1 MASVQLSVILH
12 KDYTIIRKDYSMIIK
27 IKDFRIVEITSS
39 RLESRKLSR
48 KPEGTQGFLK
58 ISNQEA
64 KLLQRNTHEEWYYLK
79 RLLVEN
85 QRRIKDWS
93 SIQGGALCDN
103 S

>member
-1 MASVQLSVILH
+1 MILH

-39 RLESRKLSR
+39 RLKLSSW
-48 KPEGTQGFLK
+48 PEGTQPEGIQGFLK

-85 QRRIKDWS
+85 QRRI
-93 SIQGGALCDN
+93 
-103 S
+103 

>member
-1 MASVQLSVILH
+1 MASVQLCMILH

-39 RLESRKLSR
+39 RLKLSSW
-48 KPEGTQGFLK
+48 PEGIQGFLK

-85 QRRIKDWS
+85 QRRI
-93 SIQGGALCDN
+93 
-103 S
+103 